1 MGALPANCR
10 QVLFVCEPHM
20 SPTWFRIY
28 PKKPSVL
35 FSPIICIRTT
45 AQFNKIKLY
54 SDQETLEFVFGTMN
68 FRRDIFEFVLAVVE
82 TTVNK
87 PFILVIYI
95 IIWRTIFILFYFCF
109 KAYLLVM
116 FYILCLIIISP
127 RSQEPTCLQEAFNI
141 RSFSV
146 WSG

>member
-1 MGALPANCR
+1 
-10 QVLFVCEPHM
+10 M

-95 IIWRTIFILFYFCF
+95 IIWRTIFILFYFIF
-109 KAYLLVM
+109 ALKHTY
-116 FYILCLIIISP
+116 
-127 RSQEPTCLQEAFNI
+127 
-141 RSFSV
+141 
-146 WSG
+146 